1 MENRDALLLRLP
13 IGLKERLEEV
23 AREHRRSANRET
35 QVAIE
40 AHLMRERVPQIEK
53 R

>member
-1 MENRDALLLRLP
+1 MEVRDAILLRLP
-13 IGLKERLEEV
+13 TGLKERVEKLAV
-23 AREHRRSANRET
+23 DHRRSTNREI

-40 AHLMRERVPQIEK
+40 AYLARPKIEL

>member
-13 IGLKERLEEV
+13 TNLKERLEES
-23 AREHRRSANRET
+23 AREHRRSTTREI

-40 AHLMRERVPQIEK
+40 SYLAPELKAR
-53 R
+53 